1 MDQADY
7 PGASESDGDQN
18 AAVAMMDMF
27 YDIADDGDL
36 VIHRVESDQVVYKP
50 QRHKVKMLGKYL
62 VGGMLGE
69 GSYGTVKE
77 LLDTET
83 LCRRAVKIL
92 KKRKLRKIPNG
103 EQNVRREISL
113 LKRLRHS
120 NVIQLIDVIH
130 NEEKQ
135 KMYMIMEYCASE
147 LQEMLDSVP
156 DKKFPV
162 WQAHGYFCQLIN
174 GLEYLHSQGI
184 IHKDIKPGNLLV
196 TNDECLKITDLG
208 VAEAL
213 DQFARTDECRTGQG
227 SPAFQ
232 PPEIANGQDVFSGF
246 KVDVWSSGVTLYNI
260 TTGKYPYDGDNIYKL
275 FENISKGDYS
285 IPEGVSEMLSDL
297 LKGMLA
303 YDATVRYTL
312 QQIRQHP
319 WYRKQH
325 PRVFASVK
333 IPPRPEDPDDVL
345 RTMTVLPSL
354 HAMHYGEDTDE
365 EEDEDNQIHE
375 FSVPCDE
382 EPTDHVT
389 LSFGNEVRD
398 HVSFDHHHRHS
409 IEEDGSLQGAASVP
423 NSDNEVKGKKGK
435 SRSKKSK
442 FSGCKQS

>member
-1 MDQADY
+1 MDQEEF
-7 PGASESDGDQN
+7 PGTSGEDQN
-18 AAVAMMDMF
+18 VAALDMF
-27 YDIADDGDL
+27 YDIDDGDL

-77 LLDTET
+77 LLDTES

-103 EQNVRREISL
+103 EQNVSREISL
-113 LKRLRHS
+113 LKRLRHR

-156 DKKFPV
+156 EKKFPV
-162 WQAHGYFCQLIN
+162 WQAHGYFCQLIS

-213 DQFARTDECRTGQG
+213 DQFATTDECRTGQG

-232 PPEIANGQDVFSGF
+232 PPEIANGQDVFAGF

-319 WYRKQH
+319 WFIKQH

-345 RTMTVLPSL
+345 RSMTVIPSL
-354 HAMHYGEDTDE
+354 NAMHYGDDTEDDE
-365 EEDEDNQIHE
+365 EDDEIHE
-375 FSVPCDE
+375 FSVPCHIETNDE
-382 EPTDHVT
+382 H
-389 LSFGNEVRD
+389 LSFGNVRD
-398 HVSFDHHHRHS
+398 HTVPFEQQQSPDS
-409 IEEDGSLQGAASVP
+409 VDEEGRAVQGAAPLP
-423 NSDNEVKGKKGK
+423 NSDYDMKGKKGK
-435 SRSKKSK
+435 SRSRKSK
-442 FSGCKQS
+442 FSSCKQS